1 MGKSLNFRL
10 MGMVFDEVM
19 KYNLDDYV
27 TSNYKNYIIDKLCT
41 LKDYS
46 VNLYNEYKDS
56 SDKDGKEKWE
66 TLIVKDAKDILIL
79 VMTYC
84 DGKVTNLEFCETY
97 FVDTEDYRFLKFKK
111 LVLEKFKT
119 SIELDELE
127 DNCIGCDVHYTTL
140 DCEGEVW
147 HKYYRGYTH
156 PTAVEFKAKAMEDWL
171 KQFYFDFTVLY
182 GTDYDKLDNFKEDE
196 INFLIVRDQTYKVKC
211 DYF

>member
-66 TLIVKDAKDILIL
+66 TLIVKDAKDISIL

-84 DGKVTNLEFCETY
+84 DGKVTNLEFCETI
-97 FVDTEDYRFLKFKK
+97 LWIQK
-111 LVLEKFKT
+111 
-119 SIELDELE
+119 I
-127 DNCIGCDVHYTTL
+127 
-140 DCEGEVW
+140 
-147 HKYYRGYTH
+147 
-156 PTAVEFKAKAMEDWL
+156 
-171 KQFYFDFTVLY
+171 
-182 GTDYDKLDNFKEDE
+182 TDS
-196 INFLIVRDQTYKVKC
+196 
-211 DYF
+211 